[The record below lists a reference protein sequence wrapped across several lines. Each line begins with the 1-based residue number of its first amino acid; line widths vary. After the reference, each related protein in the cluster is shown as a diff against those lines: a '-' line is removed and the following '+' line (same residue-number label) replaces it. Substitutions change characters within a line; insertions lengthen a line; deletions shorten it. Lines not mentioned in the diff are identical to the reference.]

1 MTKGWISA
9 EWPAPRKVRAYS
21 TTRAGGVSKGPWSG
35 FNLGRRCGDET
46 TSVTHNR
53 ALLNSS
59 LPSAAHWLQQVH
71 GTAVHR
77 YSGAANFEAEADAM
91 VSFDTNQVCAVLT
104 ADCLPVFFCNVSADR
119 VGLAHAGWRGLA
131 AGVLQST
138 IRALDDRPANLMAWL
153 GPAIGPEVYEVGP
166 EVAHAFPAEIS
177 EGFIARG
184 DRFLM
189 DIYTL
194 ARMKLKAA
202 GVEAVYGG
210 ELCTFSDPERFY
222 SYRRDGV
229 TGRMAHLIWLED

>member
-1 MTKGWISA
+1 MGWISA
-9 EWPAPRKVRAYS
+9 EWPAPRKVRAFS

-35 FNLGRRCGDET
+35 LNLGRRCGDET
-46 TSVTHNR
+46 ENVTHNR
-53 ALLNSS
+53 ALLNRS
-59 LPSAAHWLQQVH
+59 LPSAARWLQQVH

-104 ADCLPVFFCNVSADR
+104 ADCLPVFFCNASGDR

-138 IRALDDRPANLMAWL
+138 IRALDDLPANLMVWL
-153 GPAIGPEVYEVGP
+153 GAAIGPGVYEVGP
-166 EVAHAFPAEIS
+166 EVAHAFPAELS
-177 EGFIARG
+177 DGFIARG

-189 DIYTL
+189 DIYAI
-194 ARMKLKAA
+194 ARMKLEAA